1 MKDAE
6 LSPERAIRYV
16 RDSFWAARTFTT
28 LEECNRQALKWRDE
42 VAHQRPWPDNRNR
55 TVVEAFAEERPRL
68 LELPL
73 HEFNTERVVAVR
85 AGKTIYARFD
95 SNDYSIPPEAVG
107 RELTLAASVTEV
119 RILDRARE
127 LARHRRSYL
136 HGLRRGLGSCFGIQA
151 GAVAADDLRAG
162 MGAQPLLCA
171 FGAALGQQINY
182 VAAFQIA
189 ENRAIA
195 MPFAPRPIV
204 DAHYARRSG

>member
-6 LSPERAIRYV
+6 LSPERASRYV

-107 RELTLAASVTEV
+107 RELTLAASV
-119 RILDRARE
+119 
-127 LARHRRSYL
+127 
-136 HGLRRGLGSCFGIQA
+136 GSCFGIQA